1 MNFNEWNKEL
11 TVNSRPTRMAR
22 KVSCRWD
29 SHLFHMPGGEDP
41 CTMCT
46 LHLDRIGSEASS
58 PIQETTSQWPYF
70 ALKVMAEVTYFF
82 PSKTLWFVRPTF
94 NDPKVLFTCDE
105 QVSLCVDVAHVCII
119 KVACHCP
126 QQFSGLQYCWFLVIW
141 YQKNTISSH
150 AHLSFRRRALR
161 SLLGTETFASSSS
174 VASMTCCNIRIAPSP
189 IPTIGFTTALTNAWF
204 IVV

>member
-1 MNFNEWNKEL
+1 MKTHHFGILNWQEL
-11 TVNSRPTRMAR
+11 TKVFESFWRFELQDLWFQSFSRECYNMHEFVI
-22 KVSCRWD
+22 K
-29 SHLFHMPGGEDP
+29 H
-41 CTMCT
+41 
-46 LHLDRIGSEASS
+46 
-58 PIQETTSQWPYF
+58 
-70 ALKVMAEVTYFF
+70 AEVTYFF
-82 PSKTLWFVRPTF
+82 PSKMLWFVRPTF